1 MKPQNSLILV
11 EYKQETEKKT
21 EAGIYVPPTAE
32 NNAIGFLRMG
42 TVIAVNRKEETEE
55 QDIKPGDKVYFNK
68 NAITTIPTEKDNVLV
83 RKEDIYLV
91 LQILISG
98 AGYTLDACG
107 ATQKVAM
114 KQASPSGEGHHGSI
128 TKKESM
134 TEKSCSLM
142 LRNVTILLSFIDNR
156 QRTLYN
162 Q

>member
-55 QDIKPGDKVYFNK
+55 HDIKPGDKVYFNK

-91 LQILISG
+91 L
-98 AGYTLDACG
+98 
-107 ATQKVAM
+107 
-114 KQASPSGEGHHGSI
+114 
-128 TKKESM
+128 
-134 TEKSCSLM
+134 
-142 LRNVTILLSFIDNR
+142 
-156 QRTLYN
+156 
-162 Q
+162 